1 MKRKRIQVNEA
12 LIDINIVHTGS
23 NPSSERVTMNNI
35 YDLESKLT
43 GVEYVISAAIA
54 SDTGT
59 YQCKANNKVNVVTKQ
74 INVSV
79 TSGPGMKNDR

>member
-12 LIDINIVHTGS
+12 LIDINIVHTGPH
-23 NPSSERVTMNNI
+23 PSSDRVTVNNI

-59 YQCKANNKVNVVTKQ
+59 YQCKAYNKFNVVNKQ

-79 TSGPGMKNDR
+79 TSGQGM